1 MKLNPQGTIVD
12 SQQGQNPK
20 EDKAMTREIRWRIIT
35 LQVILIVVFAAGAA
49 LAYWAADFTG
59 GQIRSQLEPQKITFP
74 KDVEPTIAEINEK
87 YPDLAPYAGDL
98 RRYQGQQVLNGEQAH
113 VFAEAYLGV
122 HVRDI
127 DNGKPYSVL
136 SSEARAE
143 KDPALKAEKDA
154 KVQTAFRGE
163 TLRSM
168 LNQAWAFSVFGI
180 VAMYAGIGLTIA
192 TVAVVGALVYELFFA
207 KKPVDLEQA
216 VSSGALTPATTRA

>member
-1 MKLNPQGTIVD
+1 VTK
-12 SQQGQNPK
+12 
-20 EDKAMTREIRWRIIT
+20 EIRWRIIT
-35 LQVILIVVFAAGAA
+35 LQVILILVFAAGAG

-59 GQIRSQLEPQKITFP
+59 RQITNQLAPQMITFP
-74 KDVEPTIAEINEK
+74 KDAEPTITEINEK
-87 YPDLAPYAGDL
+87 YSDLAVYADDL

-154 KVQTAFRGE
+154 MVQTAFRGE

-180 VAMYAGIGLTIA
+180 VAFWAAIGLTLA
-192 TVAVVGALVYELFFA
+192 TVAVVGALMFELFFA
-207 KKPVDLEQA
+207 KKPVDLEQLAPSGSGSIAAPA
-216 VSSGALTPATTRA
+216 VTRA